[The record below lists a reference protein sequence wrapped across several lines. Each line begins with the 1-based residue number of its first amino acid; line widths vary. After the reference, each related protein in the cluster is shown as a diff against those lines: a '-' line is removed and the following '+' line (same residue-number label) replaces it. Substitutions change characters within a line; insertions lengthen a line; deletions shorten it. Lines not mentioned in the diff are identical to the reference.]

1 MRETLTN
8 CLSWRIASLRGARN
22 LDILLIY
29 ASVPAL
35 RAPCASSRSDNY
47 SVFPLGDGTRNTYF
61 IRHKERVMTQEN
73 GPEKILKMAQGFME
87 SRILLSAAELNL
99 FTLLSEKPLTAK
111 EIGGKISG
119 DAKALATLL
128 DAVTAIELLRKKDD
142 TYFCE
147 PDVAKYLSD
156 DSPATVLPMVLHAA
170 SLWTRWARLTSI
182 AEGTPPSSLN
192 MDFSRNEKELEAFI
206 GAMHSIGEPMA
217 RMIAADVNPGGARS
231 LLDVGGGS
239 GTYTIAFLR
248 AVPELKATIFDMP
261 QVIEMARTR
270 LDHAGLLGRARLVG
284 GNFYRDELPGGHDL
298 VLLSA
303 IIHSN
308 SPEQNLD
315 LYQKIFRAL
324 VPGGRLL
331 IRDHVMAPDRVRP
344 RNGAIF
350 AVNMLVGTLGGGTYT
365 YDEIASELTE
375 AGFVNI
381 RLLREGER
389 MDAVVEAFKP
399 SDN

>member
-1 MRETLTN
+1 MPPERFNALPFIKFRQTINDQSENAARQPYLFVRKKPLDEYILKYVSIKETK
-8 CLSWRIASLRGARN
+8 
-22 LDILLIY
+22 
-29 ASVPAL
+29 
-35 RAPCASSRSDNY
+35 
-47 SVFPLGDGTRNTYF
+47 GT
-61 IRHKERVMTQEN
+61 HMTQEN
-73 GPEKILKMAQGFME
+73 GPEKILKTAQGFME

-99 FTLLSEKPLTAK
+99 FTLLSKTPLAAR
-111 EIGGKISG
+111 EVNGKIKG
-119 DAKALATLL
+119 DLKALTMLL
-128 DAVTAIELLRKKDD
+128 DAVAAIGLLRKKDG

-147 PDVAKYLSD
+147 PDVAKYLAD

-170 SLWTRWARLTSI
+170 SLWTRWARLTSL
-182 AEGTPPSSLN
+182 AEGTPHPTLSL
-192 MDFSRNEKELEAFI
+192 DFSRNEKELGAFI

-217 RMIAADVNPGGARS
+217 RRIAADVHPGGARS

-248 AVPELKATIFDMP
+248 AVPELTATIFDMP
-261 QVIEMARTR
+261 QVIEMARMR

-315 LYQKIFRAL
+315 LYKKIFRAL

-331 IRDHVMAPDRVRP
+331 IRDHVMEPDRVRP

-350 AVNMLVGTLGGGTYT
+350 AINMLVGTLGGGTYT
-365 YDEIASELTE
+365 YDEIASELAA

-381 RLLREGER
+381 RMLLEGEQ

-399 SDN
+399 SGNRQ

>member
-1 MRETLTN
+1 MIPVGRTRRFAPTAYCRREAATGNDQSENAARQPYLIFNSKPKKPLDDTLKSGISCNLLFLHDLRTN
-8 CLSWRIASLRGARN
+8 
-22 LDILLIY
+22 
-29 ASVPAL
+29 
-35 RAPCASSRSDNY
+35 
-47 SVFPLGDGTRNTYF
+47 
-61 IRHKERVMTQEN
+61 MTQEN

-99 FTLLSEKPLTAK
+99 FTLLSKTPLTAK
-111 EIGGKISG
+111 EINDNINGNMR
-119 DAKALATLL
+119 ALTTLL
-128 DAVTAIELLRKKDD
+128 DAVAALGLLQKKDG

-156 DSPATVLPMVLHAA
+156 DSPMTVLPMVQHA
-170 SLWTRWARLTSI
+170 SSGWTRWARLTDI
-182 AEGTPPSSLN
+182 VEGAPVPNLIQE
-192 MDFSRNEKELEAFI
+192 FSTHEIKAFI

-217 RMIAADVNPGGARS
+217 RRIVANVNPGDARS

-248 AVPELKATIFDMP
+248 AVPELKATIFDLP
-261 QVIEMARTR
+261 PVIEMARTR
-270 LDHAGLLGRARLVG
+270 LDRAGLPDRVQLVG
-284 GNFYRDELPGGHDL
+284 GDYLQNELPGGHDL
-298 VLLSA
+298 ALLSA

-331 IRDHVMAPDRVRP
+331 IRDHVMSPDRIRP
-344 RNGAIF
+344 GNGALF
-350 AVNMLVGTLGGGTYT
+350 AINMLVATPGGGTYT
-365 YDEIASELTE
+365 YDEISSELTE

-381 RLLREGER
+381 RILLEGEH
-389 MDAVVEAFKP
+389 MDTVVEAFKP
-399 SDN
+399 